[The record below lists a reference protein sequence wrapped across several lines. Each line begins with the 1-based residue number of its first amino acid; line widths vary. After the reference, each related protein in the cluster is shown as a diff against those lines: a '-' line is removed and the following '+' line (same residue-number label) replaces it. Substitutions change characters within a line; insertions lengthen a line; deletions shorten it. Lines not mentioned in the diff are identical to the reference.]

1 MRRGRPRR
9 RKQPAQKSYKHIT
22 KTMMARAYDVD
33 PRTLSKW
40 LEPLLKKVGKPYG
53 RLFTPLQI
61 EYIIKSLGKPRYPE
75 FLKQE
80 K

>member
-1 MRRGRPRR
+1 
-9 RKQPAQKSYKHIT
+9 
-22 KTMMARAYDVD
+22 MARAYDVD